1 MVICYRLFVAR
12 LREHQPYVEEA
23 EVDAKLD
30 KDFASWF
37 EAHVSNKNST
47 IYIYIYIYIYIC
59 IVGFSYP

>member
-37 EAHVSNKNST
+37 EAQ
-47 IYIYIYIYIYIC
+47 YIYIYCWI
-59 IVGFSYP
+59 